1 MNSKAIRTHIM
12 RTAIIAV
19 VYAFLT
25 IVCTLIDGSLS
36 WAPIQLRFSEA
47 LCVLAFFTSDAVPGL
62 AIGCAIANLAN
73 LGISGLGSF
82 TAFGLVFGLLVTIA
96 GSLFAWKYRGHIAI
110 AALGPLVANV
120 IVALLVYRS
129 FGSMGVLD
137 VVFGSLATAIGA
149 VFAWRHREHP
159 PIAAAGPVIANAL
172 IIPAYLPLMLA
183 DASFYTI
190 PFTGVAIGES
200 YLLRYLFGVITIGVG
215 EAIVMYALGL
225 PLARALKDTEF
236 ARRLLRDDL
245 AGNLT

>member
-1 MNSKAIRTHIM
+1 M

-110 AALGPLVANV
+110 AALGPL
-120 IVALLVYRS
+120 
-129 FGSMGVLD
+129 
-137 VVFGSLATAIGA
+137 
-149 VFAWRHREHP
+149 
-159 PIAAAGPVIANAL
+159 IANAL

-225 PLARALKDTEF
+225 PLARAVKDTEF